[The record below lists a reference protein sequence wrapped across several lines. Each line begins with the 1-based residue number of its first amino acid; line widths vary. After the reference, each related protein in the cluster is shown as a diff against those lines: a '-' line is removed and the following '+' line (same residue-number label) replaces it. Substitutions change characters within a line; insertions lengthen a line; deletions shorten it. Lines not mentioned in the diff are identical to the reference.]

1 MQPLRPLI
9 AAPPLLLVLL
19 LAACPLRAL
28 GIHHLN
34 VHVGAKSKA
43 QMTEIARRLPPAGDA
58 FDSLTEGQRG
68 AWTHDLR
75 LSAAETLAALAA
87 PKVSVTVDVK
97 LVGFDGEG

>member
-1 MQPLRPLI
+1 
-9 AAPPLLLVLL
+9 
-19 LAACPLRAL
+19 
-28 GIHHLN
+28 
-34 VHVGAKSKA
+34 
-43 QMTEIARRLPPAGDA
+43 
-58 FDSLTEGQRG
+58 LTEGQRG